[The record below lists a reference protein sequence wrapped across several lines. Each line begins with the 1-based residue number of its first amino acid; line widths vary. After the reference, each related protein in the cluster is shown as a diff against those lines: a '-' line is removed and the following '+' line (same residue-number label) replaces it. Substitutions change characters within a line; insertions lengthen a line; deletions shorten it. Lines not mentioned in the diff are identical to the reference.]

1 MRISDWSSD
10 VCPSDLEEGITTSEL
25 VRRVLILF
33 LGDRDRPQFNAQRMA
48 IICEYM
54 QLVADE
60 WVKTHAPDRRDEFLS
75 VIEQRLDLQI
85 GRTSCRESVF
95 QNVWIT
101 EVAVAYTQK
110 KKYMRVYYREI

>member
-1 MRISDWSSD
+1 MEFHRRSVALSPETWASLTKIAK
-10 VCPSDLEEGITTSEL
+10 EEGITTSEL

-75 VIEQRLDLQI
+75 VVDQRMD
-85 GRTSCRESVF
+85 RHHVR
-95 QNVWIT
+95 
-101 EVAVAYTQK
+101 
-110 KKYMRVYYREI
+110 

>member
-1 MRISDWSSD
+1 MEFHRRSVALSPETWASLTKIAK
-10 VCPSDLEEGITTSEL
+10 EEGITTSEL

-60 WVKTHAPDRRDEFLS
+60 WVKTHAPDRRDELAIMHFATQVDKMVPARQAGRFAIS
-75 VIEQRLDLQI
+75 EACEGARL
-85 GRTSCRESVF
+85 
-95 QNVWIT
+95 
-101 EVAVAYTQK
+101 AA
-110 KKYMRVYYREI
+110 

>member
-1 MRISDWSSD
+1 MEFHRRSVALSPETWASLTKIAK
-10 VCPSDLEEGITTSEL
+10 EEGITTSEL

-75 VIEQRLDLQI
+75 VVDQRLERHH
-85 GRTSCRESVF
+85 GRGHRNHCTVKHD
-95 QNVWIT
+95 
-101 EVAVAYTQK
+101 K
-110 KKYMRVYYREI
+110 KEHFRKMAMARY